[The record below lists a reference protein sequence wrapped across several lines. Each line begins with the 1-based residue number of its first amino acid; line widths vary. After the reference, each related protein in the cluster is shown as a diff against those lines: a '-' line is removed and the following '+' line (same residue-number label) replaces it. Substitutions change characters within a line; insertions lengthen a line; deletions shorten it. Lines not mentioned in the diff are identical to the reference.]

1 MKTEDVIVVFSIAL
15 FVIAVVVILPRVIRR
30 YGGWDATDFFS
41 TLAMALL
48 WDLAFLMLL
57 PLMLFLA
64 GFIGFFLWLASIVIA
79 LIIVTRHRQAER
91 RALVW
96 AMSVAAEKSI
106 PLSTAVRA
114 FATERRGSFA
124 YRARRLAKALDD
136 GKTLDAAL
144 KQSGIRLPD
153 DTLVAL
159 RMGAETG
166 KLHES
171 LKAAVRNSVH
181 IDNTIQSALGQL
193 AYLATV
199 LLFVGGTLAF
209 FMIKIMPAFIK
220 IFSDFHRRL
229 PEAAILVVRDPHG
242 ANLMC
247 LFAAFVLLLV
257 VIRFSGLL
265 RWDPPF
271 LRRLWRHLDESTVLR
286 SLALTVDRQDALPA
300 TLATLSEKYP
310 KRHIR
315 KRLRRAAERATA
327 GADWCDALHSAG
339 LLERADAG
347 VLQAAQR
354 VGNLSWA
361 LNATADRLVRRFIT
375 RMTMLSSVGFPLLL
389 LLISAVVCLLAIS
402 VFASLANLITG
413 LA

>member
-1 MKTEDVIVVFSIAL
+1 
-15 FVIAVVVILPRVIRR
+15 
-30 YGGWDATDFFS
+30 
-41 TLAMALL
+41 
-48 WDLAFLMLL
+48 
-57 PLMLFLA
+57 
-64 GFIGFFLWLASIVIA
+64 
-79 LIIVTRHRQAER
+79 
-91 RALVW
+91 
-96 AMSVAAEKSI
+96 MSVAAEKSI

-114 FATERRGSFA
+114 FANERRGSFA

-136 GKTLDAAL
+136 GKTLDASL

-181 IDNTIQSALGQL
+181 IDSTIQSALGQL
-193 AYLATV
+193 AYLTTV
-199 LLFVGGTLAF
+199 LLFVGGTLTF
-209 FMIKIMPAFIK
+209 FLIKIMPAFIK
-220 IFSDFHRRL
+220 IFQDFHRQL
-229 PEAAILVVRDPHG
+229 PHAAILVVRYPHLASVTCIVAG
-242 ANLMC
+242 L
-247 LFAAFVLLLV
+247 VLLVV

-286 SLALTVDRQDALPA
+286 SLALTVDRQEALPA
-300 TLATLSEKYP
+300 TMATLAERYP

-315 KRLRRAAERATA
+315 RRLRRAAARAAA
-327 GADWCDALHSAG
+327 GANWCDALHSAG
-339 LLERADAG
+339 LLEPADAG

-375 RMTMLSSVGFPLLL
+375 RMTMLSSVGFPLML